1 MSLIKR
7 RSRRATVLA
16 TVVGLALAG
25 AAAFAYW
32 TTSGEGTGEAHVNNP
47 TEHLKVSSTPVEG
60 LFPGASTEVTV
71 TVQNTSATESIHVS
85 TLETALTGNSKEG
98 TGCEKKWFTV
108 TPATQAIVAE
118 LKPGESTSAK
128 VSVAMSDPKEENQ
141 NACKG
146 ATVNLHYI
154 AQ

>member
-1 MSLIKR
+1 MSRIKR

-25 AAAFAYW
+25 VAAFAYW
-32 TTSGEGTGEAHVNNP
+32 TTSGEGSGEVHVKNP
-47 TEHLKVSSTPVEG
+47 TEHLKVTSTPVEG
-60 LFPGASTEVTV
+60 LYPGASVEQTV

-85 TLETALTGNSKEG
+85 TLETALTGNSNEA

-108 TPATQAIVAE
+108 TPNTQSILGE
-118 LKPGESTSAK
+118 LKPGESLSAK
-128 VSVAMSDPKEENQ
+128 VKVAMSNPTEENQ

-146 ATVNLHYI
+146 ATVNLHFL